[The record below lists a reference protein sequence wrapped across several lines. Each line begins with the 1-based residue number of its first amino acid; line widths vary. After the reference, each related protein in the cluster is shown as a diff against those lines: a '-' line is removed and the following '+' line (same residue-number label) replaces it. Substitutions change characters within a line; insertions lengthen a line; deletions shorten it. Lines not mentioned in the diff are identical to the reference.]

1 MNTERPERPGLP
13 LRTSLIG
20 GRLSGGRCCN
30 LPPAIMIR
38 RLIPALTLF
47 LLGALLCAQAA
58 DLSPT
63 QSARIEYLIATIQS
77 LPNAQFIRND
87 TSYDGKAAA
96 DHLRLKLR
104 NAGSRVRSA
113 EDFIRYCASQSSISG
128 MPYLIRFSD
137 GRVTSSGD
145 YLRQML
151 AEYDKRAG
159 GVR

>member
-1 MNTERPERPGLP
+1 LP
-13 LRTSLIG
+13 LRISLIG
-20 GRLSGGRCCN
+20 PQWSRGSCRSRV
-30 LPPAIMIR
+30 PAIVIR
-38 RLIPALTLF
+38 RLIHALTLF
-47 LLGALLCAQAA
+47 ILGSLSCAQAG

-63 QSARIEYLIATIQS
+63 QSARIEYLIAAIES

-87 TSYDGKAAA
+87 TSYDAKAAA

-128 MPYLIRFSD
+128 KPYLIRFSD
-137 GRVTSSGD
+137 GRVLSSGD
-145 YLRQML
+145 YLRQRL
-151 AEYDKRAG
+151 AEYDKGAV

>member
-1 MNTERPERPGLP
+1 MP

-20 GRLSGGRCCN
+20 APWNRGSCCD
-30 LPPAIMIR
+30 LVPAITIR
-38 RLIPALTLF
+38 RLIHALILF
-47 LLGALLCAQAA
+47 LLGSLLGAQAA
-58 DLSPT
+58 DLSPA
-63 QSARIEYLIATIQS
+63 QSARIEYLIATIES

-87 TSYDGKAAA
+87 TSYDGKTAA

>member
-1 MNTERPERPGLP
+1 LP

-20 GRLSGGRCCN
+20 PRWNRGSCRN
-30 LPPAIMIR
+30 LVPVITVR
-38 RLIPALTLF
+38 RLLHALTLF
-47 LLGALLCAQAA
+47 ILGSLSCAQAG

-63 QSARIEYLIATIQS
+63 QSARIEYLIAAIES

-87 TSYDGKAAA
+87 SSYDAKTAG

-104 NAGSRVRSA
+104 NAGSRVSSA

-128 MPYLIRFSD
+128 KPYLIRFSD
-137 GRVTSSGD
+137 GRVISSGD

-159 GVR
+159 SADPIR